1 MHRLGI
7 VLMQMASYR
16 EFFITLYKKI
26 DLYSIQF
33 MLALH
38 SIFHQISR
46 VFTRVSASC
55 INFHI
60 LQYAKLVIEEL

>member
-1 MHRLGI
+1 ML
-7 VLMQMASYR
+7 MASYR
-16 EFFITLYKKI
+16 EFFITLYKNF

-46 VFTRVSASC
+46 VFTRVSASAVRYTYLRAND
-55 INFHI
+55 II
-60 LQYAKLVIEEL
+60 LS